1 MIRIPNEQKQ
11 FKQSNSTDRF
21 GNIYRTK
28 NISFDKKGYITVS
41 EPTRMVATSADLA
54 NLQTSTG
61 VGVAGSVIARG
72 EVWIFADKG
81 IYKSDI
87 ASGVFPTFSQNN
99 EPGAPVFGA
108 NSGAGALNWD
118 GNLHIASGSAIR
130 AWSGVSWATF
140 NSFGA
145 DFLDSFTDR
154 NLIAAADGDT
164 VNVYDRAGNLIQT
177 LTINDDLSITGI
189 KWNNSRL
196 YIATRTT
203 LEGSQQCLLIEW
215 DSLANTASN
224 QHWID
229 AKVIMSIT
237 PYEQG
242 VAFVTNEGMLGYCYG
257 GVQELDHFPVYNSN
271 NKWQVVENLVFKGTR
286 VATNGMYTDNGKIY
300 IGAFSA
306 IDSSV
311 EDNTEYFNPLFPS
324 GVWCFDKEVG
334 LHHKYSV
341 GQSKCVISNAIATTD
356 VDTSTDIITIAGV
369 TVPETGTPCFY
380 KSSAFFSGTV
390 IGGLGNGIRYF
401 TIKISDSTMKVAT
414 SRSNAL
420 AGTAI
425 DLTGTGNADQRIS
438 FHPENDFGGV
448 ANQITSVAK
457 LTDGNARYLGSWMLD
472 KFGIGAAQQTG
483 TQTSVTDATF
493 SVTQKYLEN
502 RGWLITPKLESFMLE
517 DNYATIALKWNKLK
531 TEDQKII
538 IKYKTRDSDLDEFLT
553 FNTPYFTLTAN
564 DTLTTTQD
572 LSGVEVG
579 DEIEFVRGAG
589 AGYLAHVTSI
599 SEDAG
604 TYTVEFDEEI
614 RNFTANE
621 RGWAVFTKWKKL
633 QVITKDDED
642 NDMGYRAIRL
652 AEKSKWAMF
661 KIELRGWDTSISDI
675 LIDNKPQKPV
685 SI

>member
-1 MIRIPNEQKQ
+1 
-11 FKQSNSTDRF
+11 
-21 GNIYRTK
+21 
-28 NISFDKKGYITVS
+28 
-41 EPTRMVATSADLA
+41 
-54 NLQTSTG
+54 
-61 VGVAGSVIARG
+61 
-72 EVWIFADKG
+72 
-81 IYKSDI
+81 
-87 ASGVFPTFSQNN
+87 
-99 EPGAPVFGA
+99 
-108 NSGAGALNWD
+108 
-118 GNLHIASGSAIR
+118 
-130 AWSGVSWATF
+130 
-140 NSFGA
+140 
-145 DFLDSFTDR
+145 
-154 NLIAAADGDT
+154 
-164 VNVYDRAGNLIQT
+164 
-177 LTINDDLSITGI
+177 
-189 KWNNSRL
+189 
-196 YIATRTT
+196 
-203 LEGSQQCLLIEW
+203 
-215 DSLANTASN
+215 
-224 QHWID
+224 
-229 AKVIMSIT
+229 
-237 PYEQG
+237 
-242 VAFVTNEGMLGYCYG
+242 
-257 GVQELDHFPVYNSN
+257 
-271 NKWQVVENLVFKGTR
+271 
-286 VATNGMYTDNGKIY
+286 
-300 IGAFSA
+300 
-306 IDSSV
+306 
-311 EDNTEYFNPLFPS
+311 
-324 GVWCFDKEVG
+324 
-334 LHHKYSV
+334 
-341 GQSKCVISNAIATTD
+341 
-356 VDTSTDIITIAGV
+356 
-369 TVPETGTPCFY
+369 
-380 KSSAFFSGTV
+380 
-390 IGGLGNGIRYF
+390 
-401 TIKISDSTMKVAT
+401 MKVAT